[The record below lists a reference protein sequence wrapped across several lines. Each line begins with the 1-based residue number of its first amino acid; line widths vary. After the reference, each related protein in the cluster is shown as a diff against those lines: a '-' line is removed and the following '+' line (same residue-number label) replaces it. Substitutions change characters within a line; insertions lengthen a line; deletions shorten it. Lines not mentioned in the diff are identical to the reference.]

1 MDFYHNEPVVQSKL
15 KPRRREKLEKKNER
29 KKARKSKSPS
39 IEEEKLTNKK
49 FAKFENLRPMSN
61 FLLSILGE
69 HSVPHFKTKKIVGD
83 IIERIV
89 IAGYDWE
96 RIRNYQ
102 SKGEEHFNK
111 KLIPYIFMSKDDL
124 PPELSP
130 EELLRGMFRDICER
144 ESDSNVQ

>member
-1 MDFYHNEPVVQSKL
+1 
-15 KPRRREKLEKKNER
+15 
-29 KKARKSKSPS
+29 
-39 IEEEKLTNKK
+39 
-49 FAKFENLRPMSN
+49 MSN
-61 FLLSILGE
+61 FLMSILGNYK
-69 HSVPHFKTKKIVGD
+69 VPHFKTKKIVGD

-124 PPELSP
+124 PQELSP
-130 EELLRGMFRDICER
+130 EELLRKIFRNVCDWNSQETPR
-144 ESDSNVQ
+144 EKKGNRLSGDE